1 MNFSLC
7 RSRNSE
13 VRQRKRAENQKALA
27 DKVREI
33 KRKQR
38 ETEDKC
44 SKQSKKRRSLII
56 SLAAGAFIG
65 ALCIYLYSKF
75 N

>member
-1 MNFSLC
+1 
-7 RSRNSE
+7 
-13 VRQRKRAENQKALA
+13 VENQKALA

-38 ETEDKC
+38 EVEGKV
-44 SKQSKKRRSLII
+44 SKKRRSLII
-56 SLAAGAFIG
+56 SLTAGALISV
-65 ALCIYLYSKF
+65 LCIYLYTKF